1 MSHITCITCG
11 LQCPI
16 SAFDPSKNDLD
27 IYLVTKKGK
36 GRGRGWEDV
45 SKESVLG
52 DDVYTPVVAERT
64 LEICKLFHE
73 KGIISDEDLESIKN
87 GGTKNKPLLS
97 EIDILNI
104 NLMLQDNEIRK
115 LKYECSSIKSE
126 NSRLRI
132 KNNEIEESQTREKE
146 ELFIKNVVTKSLLI
160 IIKHCDVSIDVRG
173 EEEFSI
179 MIENISPV
187 LLFIITYLKLTLNDR
202 AWGALVKRI
211 DGTYED
217 VQFILD
223 FWTRPLQ
230 EEIYYPHLR
239 RITRSLIDSYMHED
253 SSSGVNYYLL

>member
-1 MSHITCITCG
+1 MCG

-52 DDVYTPVVAERT
+52 DDVYTPAVAKRI
-64 LEICKLFHE
+64 LETCKFFYE
-73 KGIISDEDLESIKN
+73 KDIYSDEDIKSIKN
-87 GGTKNKPLLS
+87 GDTKNKPLLS

-115 LKYECSSIKSE
+115 LKYEYSKINGE
-126 NSRLRI
+126 NNRLSRKI
-132 KNNEIEESQTREKE
+132 NEIEQSQAHEKE
-146 ELFIKNVVTKSLLI
+146 EFIIKNVVQKSLLI
-160 IIKHCDVSIDVRG
+160 IIKYCDVSIDVG
-173 EEEFSI
+173 NDEGFSI
-179 MIENISPV
+179 MIENVSPV

-211 DGTYED
+211 DGTDED

-223 FWTRPLQ
+223 FWTRPLH
-230 EEIYYPHLR
+230 EEIYYSHLR
-239 RITRSLIDSYMHED
+239 RIARSLMYSRMHEY
-253 SSSGVNYYLL
+253 SSSGVNYYL

>member
-1 MSHITCITCG
+1 MCG

-16 SAFDPSKNDLD
+16 SAFDPTKNDLD
-27 IYLVTKKGK
+27 IYLVTKKGR

-52 DDVYTPVVAERT
+52 DDVYTPAVAERN
-64 LEICKLFHE
+64 LEICKLLHE
-73 KGIISDEDLESIKN
+73 KGIISDEDLGSIKN
-87 GGTKNKPLLS
+87 SGTKKKPLLS

-132 KNNEIEESQTREKE
+132 KNNEMEKSQTLEKE

-160 IIKHCDVSIDVRG
+160 IIKYCDVSIDVKS

-179 MIENISPV
+179 AIDDISP
-187 LLFIITYLKLTLNDR
+187 LFLFIITYLKLTLNDKAWR
-202 AWGALVKRI
+202 ALLKRI

-223 FWTRPLQ
+223 FWTRPLH

-239 RITRSLIDSYMHED
+239 RIARSLIYSRMHEYPR
-253 SSSGVNYYLL
+253 SGVNYYL